1 MPRRVAIGV
10 SICDSG
16 TYKKLHLTHSQ
27 AHAKDLLAMDL
38 SFSQFVTLTFPDVES
53 IMSLEA
59 RKVKRSAVAGNQNQD
74 AWLVQPVLCY

>member
-59 RKVKRSAVAGNQNQD
+59 RKIKRSAVAGNQNQD
-74 AWLVQPVLCY
+74 AWLVQPVLCH